1 MARNDGSWKEK
12 VRRWTGANLCLEKW
26 RKSIGVQLK
35 WRWWRWWR
43 PTEWIVC
50 LVYWHMRIVWDQK
63 FCCHLVSKP
72 ILKKPT
78 HVINACPEYFCF
90 KCLYTI
96 LVCTFIPTKQIWS
109 HKRLKWAS
117 PSPNKSNHSTR
128 WSLKSLTCSTP
139 KTGPISSG
147 SNLALCSLKNNM
159 MKTLNCKQAKYRS
172 YFVILDMKTRL
183 RWFTYS

>member
-1 MARNDGSWKEK
+1 MEK
-12 VRRWTGANLCLEKW
+12 IYRSPTQVKMMTMMTTHWVDSMSRLLTYEDCL
-26 RKSIGVQLK
+26 
-35 WRWWRWWR
+35 R
-43 PTEWIVC
+43 PEI
-50 LVYWHMRIVWDQK
+50 L
-63 FCCHLVSKP
+63 CHLVSKP